1 MSTQPW
7 SRPQAGRELRHLV
20 ASGNEEALDGF
31 LDVLAVDVAAM
42 CTENDLPRISRAQG
56 QVARWLTR
64 TLDGKT
70 PAAKHADKRL
80 RTLAAQLDTGWR
92 SASLRADAKHRL
104 PVVTTLR
111 RQILDLL
118 AAAPLRPS
126 EIARALSCDP
136 VQVSR
141 ALRTL
146 SKSGDVHRVKPA
158 GHEDQRAVIYA
169 RTERPPLA
177 LSV

>member
-1 MSTQPW
+1 MSAQPW

-20 ASGNEEALDGF
+20 ASGNEDALEGF
-31 LDVLAVDVAAM
+31 LDVLSVDVAAM
-42 CTENDLPRISRAQG
+42 CTENDLPRIARAQA
-56 QVARWLTR
+56 QVTRWLTR
-64 TLDGKT
+64 TLDGKA

-92 SASLRADAKHRL
+92 SASLRADAKHRI

-111 RQILDLL
+111 QQILDLL
-118 AAAPLRPS
+118 AVAPLRPS
-126 EIARALSCDP
+126 EIARGLSCDP

-146 SKSGDVHRVKPA
+146 SKSGDVHNVKPV
-158 GHEDQRAVIYA
+158 GRDDQRAVVYA
-169 RTERPPLA
+169 RTERPPSA
-177 LSV
+177 LIA